1 MPKDGKG
8 ECSINTPKFR
18 HEYKYPVNGTECV
31 LLEGKLQALLSHDIH
46 AMGGRYTIRSLYF
59 DDYHNKALLEKLDG
73 TDPREKFRIR
83 IYNRRDDYICLEK
96 KIKKGELTQK
106 LQTRLTKDRCDA
118 ILKGDIDWMWRQGDG
133 LLAELYARMRE
144 GLTPKTIV
152 EYDRIPFVYA
162 PGNVRVTL
170 DRNIRS
176 GAASVDLFGDVPL
189 VPVAPMDVL
198 EVKFD
203 NYLPDVVRL
212 LTAGVENRRT
222 SVSKYALCRKMI

>member
-1 MPKDGKG
+1 
-8 ECSINTPKFR
+8 
-18 HEYKYPVNGTECV
+18 
-31 LLEGKLQALLSHDIH
+31 
-46 AMGGRYTIRSLYF
+46 MGGRYTIRSLYF

-152 EYDRIPFVYA
+152 ESDRLPIVYA

-176 GAASVDLFGDVPL
+176 GVTSTDLFGDIPL
-189 VPVAPMDVL
+189 VPVSPMDVL

-203 NYLPDVVRL
+203 AYLPDVVRL
-212 LTAGVENRRT
+212 LTAGLDSRRT
-222 SVSKYALCRKMI
+222 SVSKYALCRKTI